1 VRCLVAVMAVAIANG
16 ATPSAVSFAAPLET
30 GGSVVASAPA
40 DVPAAYTPVGPC
52 RLADTRH
59 SFGMTRLSASTIRIV
74 AAGRCGVPTD
84 ATAIAITL
92 TATTPRRAGF
102 VTAFPAELSRP
113 VVSNLN
119 VTAGQTRANSALLA
133 LGAGGA
139 IDVYDAS
146 GGHVVVDVTGAFT
159 PSGPVASGR
168 YSPLEPRRVLDTR
181 WADDP
186 VPARRTVRVP
196 LPAHVPTDATALA
209 VNLTVTGPTTPG
221 FLTAFAAGTAQP
233 LASVLN
239 VDARGQTRAA
249 SAVVPVTADGL
260 DVYSY
265 GGGHLIVDVT
275 GWFTGPSAEASDAGL
290 FVATT
295 PNRVL
300 DTRATG
306 RLDAGGAATVAPPPG
321 SALAANWTIVDAA
334 ERTWVGAR
342 GARTPF
348 SETST
353 VNAET
358 GETAANFA
366 ITPATTAGVVAFA
379 DGVSHLLADV
389 AGWFTGPTAEVPPVP
404 FGAVSPYGPV
414 RPGPRS
420 ADRTWRVLYVGD
432 SLAVDTQ
439 DEVAA
444 DLYGLYV
451 ESVTYGGIAPCDVRE
466 GEAAA
471 LIAASAADLVV
482 LSFLGN
488 NLTPCTGYAT
498 GEALL
503 QSYLVDLAEI
513 CASVA
518 PARCIVVGQPA
529 LAPGSSPAMPP
540 PDQPTMAFR
549 ESADGGAWG
558 FVDAGASVERPDG
571 AFDPVFRRPDQVHF
585 SPLGEDRFAAAIA
598 DVVRDLIG

>member
-1 VRCLVAVMAVAIANG
+1 
-16 ATPSAVSFAAPLET
+16 
-30 GGSVVASAPA
+30 
-40 DVPAAYTPVGPC
+40 
-52 RLADTRH
+52 
-59 SFGMTRLSASTIRIV
+59 
-74 AAGRCGVPTD
+74 
-84 ATAIAITL
+84 
-92 TATTPRRAGF
+92 
-102 VTAFPAELSRP
+102 
-113 VVSNLN
+113 
-119 VTAGQTRANSALLA
+119 
-133 LGAGGA
+133 
-139 IDVYDAS
+139 
-146 GGHVVVDVTGAFT
+146 
-159 PSGPVASGR
+159 
-168 YSPLEPRRVLDTR
+168 
-181 WADDP
+181 
-186 VPARRTVRVP
+186 
-196 LPAHVPTDATALA
+196 
-209 VNLTVTGPTTPG
+209 
-221 FLTAFAAGTAQP
+221 
-233 LASVLN
+233 
-239 VDARGQTRAA
+239 
-249 SAVVPVTADGL
+249 
-260 DVYSY
+260 
-265 GGGHLIVDVT
+265 
-275 GWFTGPSAEASDAGL
+275 
-290 FVATT
+290 
-295 PNRVL
+295 
-300 DTRATG
+300 
-306 RLDAGGAATVAPPPG
+306 
-321 SALAANWTIVDAA
+321 
-334 ERTWVGAR
+334 
-342 GARTPF
+342 
-348 SETST
+348 
-353 VNAET
+353 
-358 GETAANFA
+358 
-366 ITPATTAGVVAFA
+366 VVAFA

-420 ADRTWRVLYVGD
+420 AD
-432 SLAVDTQ
+432 
-439 DEVAA
+439 
-444 DLYGLYV
+444 GLYV